1 MSPEEIIQRLDKVAQ
16 MTILKQVMQT
26 REFKKRTE
34 QFAFDML
41 MEMLEIKL
49 NNEQISELIKSLYA
63 LHGLDFY

>member
-16 MTILKQVMQT
+16 VTILKQVMES
-26 REFKKRTE
+26 REFKKKTE

-49 NNEQISELIKSLYA
+49 NNQQIGELIKSLYA